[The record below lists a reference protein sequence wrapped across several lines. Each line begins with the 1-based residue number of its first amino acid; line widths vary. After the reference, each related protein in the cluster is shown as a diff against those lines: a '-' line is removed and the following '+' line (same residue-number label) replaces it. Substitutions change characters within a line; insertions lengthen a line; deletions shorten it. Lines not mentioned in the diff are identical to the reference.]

1 MPTVPGLDLP
11 HAWTT
16 LDQAGRLIAALV
28 GLGLGLILAFF
39 GFRLFRAVLVLT
51 GAALGAYLGL
61 LLTQGALAPSPV
73 APASPDA
80 AAGGLISAVANGAAG
95 TPLIGGPL
103 AAWLVPVGLA
113 LLGAALLWGLY
124 RLGALLFGAALG
136 VGLLGSVGTA
146 LAVTTDVQWLL
157 LLAGA
162 IGGALLGWLVQTLV
176 LILATALAGGWAT
189 AGAVYLLLH
198 ADDPAAAA
206 TVAGWGNGAFA
217 ARGTEALIYLIGVLA
232 LALLGAAFQA
242 RDHARRRARRA

>member
-16 LDQAGRLIAALV
+16 LDQTGRIIAALV
-28 GLGLGLILAFF
+28 ELGLGLILAFF

-61 LLTQGALAPSPV
+61 LLTQGTS
-73 APASPDA
+73 APAPLPPGSPDA
-80 AAGGLISAVANGAAG
+80 VAGGLTNAVANGTG
-95 TPLIGGPL
+95 TALLGGPL
-103 AAWLVPVGLA
+103 AAWLVPVALA

-146 LAVTTDVQWLL
+146 LAVAPDVQWLL

-198 ADDPAAAA
+198 LNDPAAAA

-217 ARGTEALIYLIGVLA
+217 ARGTEALIYLLGVLA
-232 LALLGAAFQA
+232 LALLGVAFQA